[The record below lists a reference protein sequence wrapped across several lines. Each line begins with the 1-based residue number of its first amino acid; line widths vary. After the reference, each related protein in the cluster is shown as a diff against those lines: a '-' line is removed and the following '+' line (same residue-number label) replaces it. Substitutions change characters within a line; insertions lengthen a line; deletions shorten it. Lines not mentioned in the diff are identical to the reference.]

1 MRDNV
6 NFVNSPDIADS
17 VVNSEDNVVNSLDNV
32 DSVVN
37 SPDGKIHTEA
47 AHSQLEKVSPLFLWS
62 DEIFLILPT
71 PVLFM
76 NHDMLKL

>member
-6 NFVNSPDIADS
+6 NFVNSPDIADI

-47 AHSQLEKVSPLFLWS
+47 AHSKLEKVSPLFLWS
-62 DEIFLILPT
+62 DEIFDFANNSF
-71 PVLFM
+71 V
-76 NHDMLKL
+76 HDILKL